1 MEEKNAA
8 IVERLSRIDALMK
21 RYQGQRFRGGRRG
34 GRRGMANPHRGQG
47 RVLTLLRLQP
57 EITQKDLGYLLDMRT
72 QSLGELLSKLEKA
85 GYITKEPSEADR
97 RSMVVKLTPEGAK
110 AAENLADS
118 EDEWSVVF
126 GDFTEEESDQLI
138 ALLDKLIASLERSAE
153 AEGGSDGRGRPTPP
167 PPPAHPDFD
176 GWLENFGEYSE
187 RMAEYAERM
196 GMDPRAAHDARGRG
210 GFGGFGG
217 FDGRDGR
224 AGRDGFG
231 GFPGFDPRAAGFD
244 PSSFDPHTFDPR
256 MAPGFG
262 MDADEGDDRAR
273 TRDDDSAPKREDA
286 DR

>member
-1 MEEKNAA
+1 MEDKNAA

-85 GYITKEPSEADR
+85 GYITKEPSETDR

-110 AAENLADS
+110 AAENLVDS
-118 EDEWSVVF
+118 EDEWSVVL
-126 GDFTEEESDQLI
+126 GDFTEEESNQFI
-138 ALLDKLIASLERSAE
+138 ALLDKLIASLERAAE
-153 AEGGSDGRGRPTPP
+153 AEGDGRGR
-167 PPPAHPDFD
+167 
-176 GWLENFGEYSE
+176 E
-187 RMAEYAERM
+187 
-196 GMDPRAAHDARGRG
+196 
-210 GFGGFGG
+210 G

-224 AGRDGFG
+224 AGRAGRAGRTGRDGFD
-231 GFPGFDPRAAGFD
+231 GFSGFDPRAAGFD
-244 PSSFDPHTFDPR
+244 PTSFDPR

-262 MDADEGDDRAR
+262 LDADECDDRAR
-273 TRDDDSAPKREDA
+273 TRDDDSTLKREGA

>member
-138 ALLDKLIASLERSAE
+138 ALLDKLIASLERAAE

-167 PPPAHPDFD
+167 PRPGASR
-176 GWLENFGEYSE
+176 LR
-187 RMAEYAERM
+187 RMAGELRRVQ
-196 GMDPRAAHDARGRG
+196 RAHGRIRRAHGHGPAR
-210 GFGGFGG
+210 
-217 FDGRDGR
+217 
-224 AGRDGFG
+224 
-231 GFPGFDPRAAGFD
+231 
-244 PSSFDPHTFDPR
+244 
-256 MAPGFG
+256 
-262 MDADEGDDRAR
+262 RAR
-273 TRDDDSAPKREDA
+273 RARPR
-286 DR
+286 RIRRVRRVRRP